1 MLFMMLIAPS
11 LICEMLPLNELD
23 YKFSKSIVQS
33 VSLLVISLWC
43 YSVASFFRGCLGKNG
58 LKQKRIL
65 DSVLGVLLL
74 FLLFYPLSRLYNTE
88 VEAILPWWL
97 LVGFQ
102 ILLIAL
108 FLAMVFFGARA
119 LVALR
124 KMGRENIFDILS
136 EMLNI
141 IWFPIGI
148 WWMQCRVNR
157 YYSENC
163 EEHQVNKSA
172 RRGCC
177 K

>member
-1 MLFMMLIAPS
+1 MLFLMLIAPS

-43 YSVASFFRGCLGKNG
+43 YSIALFFRGYLGKNG
-58 LKQKRIL
+58 LKQKTIV
-65 DSVLGVLLL
+65 DSAFGVLLL

-108 FLAMVFFGARA
+108 FLAMVFFGART

-124 KMGRENIFDILS
+124 KKGRENIFDILS

-157 YYSENC
+157 YYSEKC
-163 EEHQVNKSA
+163 EKQQVNESA
-172 RRGCC
+172 SSGCC
-177 K
+177 M